1 LEIISIVSTYKD
13 EKTMEENGNDL
24 DLDSAAKKRRRSK
37 WDAPATS
44 VGSQTSDRSSISSSV
59 LSLDPAIGQQTTA
72 DKTQTLLNQQALAQ
86 TMMSRLSTPF
96 SALTGPT
103 PTAVL
108 SATASRLDCRV
119 YVG

>member
-1 LEIISIVSTYKD
+1 
-13 EKTMEENGNDL
+13 MEENSADL
-24 DLDSAAKKRRRSK
+24 DVESAAKKRRRSK

-44 VGSQTSDRSSISSSV
+44 VGSIPSDIGSISSSV
-59 LSLDPAIGQQTTA
+59 LSLEPVVAQQPTA
-72 DKTQTLLNQQALAQ
+72 DRASIQLNQQALAQ

-96 SALTGPT
+96 SALTGPV